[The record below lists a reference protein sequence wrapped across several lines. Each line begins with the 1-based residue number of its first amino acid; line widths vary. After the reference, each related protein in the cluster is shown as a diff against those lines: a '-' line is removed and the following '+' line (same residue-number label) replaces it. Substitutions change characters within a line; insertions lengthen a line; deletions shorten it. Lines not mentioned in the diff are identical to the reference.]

1 MIPKLE
7 VNGVSYSY
15 HSLDGETLALSNI
28 SFDVSAGEF
37 VAIVGPSALTAP
49 PCPKPIPRLAI
60 CCRRTI
66 YLNGATFSPTFPLDL
81 KYKNGWTNLPGLNFW
96 I

>member
-37 VAIVGPSALTAP
+37 VAVYCPLPFPSAGFCRK
-49 PCPKPIPRLAI
+49 PCERNKKSPASCRAVPIVSA
-60 CCRRTI
+60 
-66 YLNGATFSPTFPLDL
+66 
-81 KYKNGWTNLPGLNFW
+81 
-96 I
+96 

>member
-28 SFDVSAGEF
+28 SFDVSAGNLWRLWDHQAVEN
-37 VAIVGPSALTAP
+37 P
-49 PCPKPIPRLAI
+49 PC
-60 CCRRTI
+60 
-66 YLNGATFSPTFPLDL
+66 
-81 KYKNGWTNLPGLNFW
+81 
-96 I
+96 

>member
-37 VAIVGPSALTAP
+37 VATVENP
-49 PCPKPIPRLAI
+49 PC
-60 CCRRTI
+60 
-66 YLNGATFSPTFPLDL
+66 
-81 KYKNGWTNLPGLNFW
+81 
-96 I
+96 